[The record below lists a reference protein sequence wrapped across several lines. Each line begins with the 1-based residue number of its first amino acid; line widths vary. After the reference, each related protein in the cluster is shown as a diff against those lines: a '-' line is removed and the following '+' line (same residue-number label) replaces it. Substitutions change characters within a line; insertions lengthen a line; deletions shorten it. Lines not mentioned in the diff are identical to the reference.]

1 MKNFKKKLNI
11 EIEDLVPNEEEDQ
24 ICQINT
30 LLTSHP
36 ERFRKLNDS
45 SGPMDC
51 VAGCNGLDSYDSGKV
66 ISFLKELFTYMEE
79 ENRESDL
86 SYKWYRF
93 LK

>member
-11 EIEDLVPNEEEDQ
+11 EIEDLVPNEEENQ
-24 ICQINT
+24 ISQINT

-45 SGPMDC
+45 YGPMDC
-51 VAGCNGLDSYDSGKV
+51 LASCNGLDSYDSGT

-86 SYKWYRF
+86 SFKWYRF